1 MSMITQ
7 TPKEKFIELE
17 GLNEAIYALH
27 SPGILKKNSNSP
39 SPFFQIH
46 PSHAPILAP
55 TTYKFVSVSLLLVS
69 YQES

>member
-27 SPGILKKNSNSP
+27 SPGILKKNSL
-39 SPFFQIH
+39 I
-46 PSHAPILAP
+46 
-55 TTYKFVSVSLLLVS
+55 K
-69 YQES
+69 